1 VSEFIVMQAS
11 WESGSA
17 RVALD
22 DFATTT
28 EAVTALA
35 ALLETVGY
43 AKESIKLSLEEVARG
58 Y

>member
-1 VSEFIVMQAS
+1 MMQAS